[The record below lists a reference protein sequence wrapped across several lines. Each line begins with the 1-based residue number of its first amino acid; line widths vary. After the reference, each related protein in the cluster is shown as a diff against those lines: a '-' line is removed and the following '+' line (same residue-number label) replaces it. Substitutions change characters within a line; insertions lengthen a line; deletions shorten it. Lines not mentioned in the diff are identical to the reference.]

1 MAPVFL
7 IGKMEILPRVV
18 NINWQRMQKYLPC
31 KLHRSVSMF
40 MIIITHY
47 QGIRSPSPT
56 PRSAPCSRPTA
67 SPPGGF
73 PNVAL
78 KLTLP
83 ALPLSSD
90 YVPCLLKIFKSFL
103 LPFEYSLKSLTKV
116 ALSLTKTVWV
126 REPSLKGKRSKASVP
141 AQKIPPGLNEPQA
154 TNLQHRECPPHHH
167 YIRSLSQGWGR
178 IRGRAV
184 ISQACLKS
192 PYCKKDK
199 DSIKNASFGWG
210 GPKNVMLTHS
220 VYSNMIRYNLKG

>member
-1 MAPVFL
+1 MYQCLWLSLLTIRVSEVLPPPQCQPPALGLLHLPLGASL
-7 IGKMEILPRVV
+7 II
-18 NINWQRMQKYLPC
+18 
-31 KLHRSVSMF
+31 
-40 MIIITHY
+40 
-47 QGIRSPSPT
+47 
-56 PRSAPCSRPTA
+56 
-67 SPPGGF
+67 
-73 PNVAL
+73 AL

-83 ALPLSSD
+83 ALPLSSYSAD

-103 LPFEYSLKSLTKV
+103 LPLEYSLKSLTKV
-116 ALSLTKTVWV
+116 ALSLTQTAWV
-126 REPSLKGKRSKASVP
+126 REHSLKGKRSKASVP

-154 TNLQHRECPPHHH
+154 TNPQHRECTPHH

-178 IRGRAV
+178 IRGRSI